1 MDIQSLLKNDT
12 VKSTLTKIGISED
25 KQSQVVN
32 QAYELIQSKAFSDP
46 KALSSL
52 LSSKPNTSADNKFQS
67 ALQSDFVKQLIS
79 KVGLSDD
86 MAKKVADSL
95 PQLLKNF
102 DLSMIT
108 DLLGSFTQNSGNS
121 KQSKSGGVAGLFGF
135 IGQFFKK

>member
-1 MDIQSLLKNDT
+1 MDIQSLLKNET

-25 KQSQVVN
+25 KQPQVVD
-32 QAYELIQSKAFSDP
+32 QAYELIRSKAFSDP

-52 LSSKPNTSADNKFQS
+52 LSSKPNTVADNQLQS

-95 PQLLKNF
+95 PELLKHV
-102 DLSMIT
+102 DLNMIT
-108 DLLGSFTQNSGNS
+108 DLLGSFTQSSENS
-121 KQSKSGGVAGLFGF
+121 KQSKWGGVAGLFGF

>member
-1 MDIQSLLKNDT
+1 MDIQSLLKNET

-25 KQSQVVN
+25 KQPQVVD
-32 QAYELIQSKAFSDP
+32 QAYELIRSKAFSDP

-52 LSSKPNTSADNKFQS
+52 LSSKPNTVADNQLQS

-95 PQLLKNF
+95 PELLKHV
-102 DLSMIT
+102 DLNMIT
-108 DLLGSFTQNSGNS
+108 DLLGSFTQSSGNS
-121 KQSKSGGVAGLFGF
+121 KQSKWGGVAGLFGF

>member
-1 MDIQSLLKNDT
+1 MDIQSLLKNET

-25 KQSQVVN
+25 KQPQVVG
-32 QAYELIQSKAFSDP
+32 QAYELIRSKAFSDP

-52 LSSKPNTSADNKFQS
+52 LSSKPNTVADNQLQS

-95 PQLLKNF
+95 PELLKHV
-102 DLSMIT
+102 DLNMIT
-108 DLLGSFTQNSGNS
+108 DLLGSFTQSSGNS

>member
-1 MDIQSLLKNDT
+1 MDIQSLLKNET

-25 KQSQVVN
+25 KQPQVVD
-32 QAYELIQSKAFSDP
+32 QAYELIRSKAFSDP

-52 LSSKPNTSADNKFQS
+52 LSSKPNTVADNQLQS

-95 PQLLKNF
+95 PELLKHV
-102 DLSMIT
+102 DLNMIT
-108 DLLGSFTQNSGNS
+108 DLLGSFTQSSGNS